1 MASRNLRRLLRIVA
15 TASPVS
21 VLPGTSPIP
30 GWAVRLPDG
39 TLAARCTGWQWL
51 WNRTAS
57 RARLD
62 WPCRVLPT
70 AERRAEAWRVAP
82 APDP

>member
-1 MASRNLRRLLRIVA
+1 MASRDLHRLLRTVA
-15 TASPVS
+15 TASLVS
-21 VLPGTSPIP
+21 ALLGASPIL
-30 GWAVRLPDG
+30 GWTERLPDG
-39 TLAARCTGWQWL
+39 ALASTLHRAAVL
-51 WNRTAS
+51 WDRVAS

-62 WPCRVLPT
+62 WPYRVVRT

>member
-1 MASRNLRRLLRIVA
+1 MASREPRRLLRTVA
-15 TASPVS
+15 IASLVSALLGASPI
-21 VLPGTSPIP
+21 L
-30 GWAVRLPDG
+30 GWTERLPDG
-39 TLAARCTGWQWL
+39 ALASRLHRAAML

-57 RARLD
+57 RVRLD
-62 WPCRVLPT
+62 WPYRMVRT